1 MCFKSSGKKLVELT
15 AYTIEERI
23 KGGETVLVVA
33 IAIAVVMFVVF
44 A

>member
-23 KGGETVLVVA
+23 KGGETVLGA
-33 IAIAVVMFVVF
+33 AVLVLVMFVVF